1 MAITRAETYVIPF
14 GPAHPGSGNF
24 RVWLTVD
31 GERVIEARA
40 DPGFLHRGFEKL
52 MEYRTLLQASVLTD
66 RIAVFEPLNWNLVFA
81 LAAEKLQGI
90 EVPER
95 AKYIRVLLVELTRI
109 QSHLLWF
116 GVAGI
121 AMGFDTVFKVA
132 LTYREE
138 ILRLFEEATGGRVY
152 PAGYIRPGGVRWDL
166 PEGFLERAE
175 GVLRHIEYHLSD
187 LNNLF
192 FENPSFVARTKGL
205 AVLSPEEGI
214 RLGASGPALRASGV
228 PYDVRADDPYL
239 VYDRLEFRVITRR
252 EGDALARFLV
262 GRDEVLES
270 VKIGIQAIR
279 DMPEGEH
286 AVKVGPFAKV
296 KEGEAYVHIE
306 AARGDA
312 GCYIIGTGKR
322 TPYRVKFRGPS
333 FTLLIPVLEHLLQ
346 GVEIADVPV
355 VYWSL
360 NHCPADM
367 DR

>member
-1 MAITRAETYVIPF
+1 
-14 GPAHPGSGNF
+14 
-24 RVWLTVD
+24 
-31 GERVIEARA
+31 
-40 DPGFLHRGFEKL
+40 
-52 MEYRTLLQASVLTD
+52 
-66 RIAVFEPLNWNLVFA
+66 LVFA
-81 LAAEKLQGI
+81 LAAERLQGT

-95 AKYIRVLLVELTRI
+95 AKYIRVLLAELTRI

-116 GVAGI
+116 GVAGL

-138 ILRLFEEATGGRVY
+138 ILRLFAELTGGRVY

-166 PEGFLERAE
+166 PQNFLERAE
-175 GVLRHIEYHLSD
+175 QVLRRTEYYISE
-187 LNNLF
+187 LNDLF

-214 RLGASGPALRASGV
+214 RLGASGPALRASHI
-228 PYDVRADDPYL
+228 PYDVRVDDPHL
-239 VYDRLEFRVITRR
+239 VYDRLKFRVITRG

-270 VKIGIQAIR
+270 VKICIQAIR

-286 AVKVGPFAKV
+286 AVKVGPFTKV
-296 KEGEAYVHIE
+296 KEGEAYAHIE

-312 GCYIIGTGKR
+312 GCYIVGTGKR

-333 FTLLIPVLEHLLQ
+333 FTLLIPVLEHLLR

>member
-1 MAITRAETYVIPF
+1 MATTRTDSYVIPF

-31 GERVIEARA
+31 GERVTEARA

-52 MEYRTLLQASVLTD
+52 LEYRTLLQGVVLSD
-66 RIAVFEPLNWNLVFA
+66 RVAVFEPLTWELVFSM
-81 LAAEKLQGI
+81 AAEKLQGV

-95 AKYIRVLLVELTRI
+95 AKYIRVLLAELTRV

-132 LTYREE
+132 FTYREE

-152 PAGYIRPGGVRWDL
+152 PAGLIRPGGVRWDFTPQL
-166 PEGFLERAE
+166 LERTE
-175 GVLRHIEYHLSD
+175 EVLRRIGYYISE
-187 LNNLF
+187 LNDLF

-205 AVLSPEEGI
+205 AILSPEEGI

-228 PYDVRADDPYL
+228 PYDVRVDDPYL
-239 VYDRLEFRVITRR
+239 VYDRLSFRVITRE

-262 GRDEVLES
+262 GRDELLES
-270 VKIGIQAIR
+270 VKLSIQVIR
-279 DMPEGEH
+279 EMPKGEH
-286 AVKVGPFAKV
+286 AVKVGPFTKV
-296 KEGEAYVHIE
+296 KEGETYAHIE
-306 AARGDA
+306 SARGDA
-312 GCYIIGTGKR
+312 GCYMVGTGQR
-322 TPYRVKFRGPS
+322 TPYRVKLRGPS
-333 FTLLIPVLEHLLQ
+333 FTLLIPVLEHLLRD
-346 GVEIADVPV
+346 VEIADVPV

-360 NHCPADM
+360 NACPADM

>member
-1 MAITRAETYVIPF
+1 
-14 GPAHPGSGNF
+14 
-24 RVWLTVD
+24 
-31 GERVIEARA
+31 
-40 DPGFLHRGFEKL
+40 
-52 MEYRTLLQASVLTD
+52 
-66 RIAVFEPLNWNLVFA
+66 
-81 LAAEKLQGI
+81 
-90 EVPER
+90 
-95 AKYIRVLLVELTRI
+95 
-109 QSHLLWF
+109 
-116 GVAGI
+116 
-121 AMGFDTVFKVA
+121 
-132 LTYREE
+132 
-138 ILRLFEEATGGRVY
+138 VY

-187 LNNLF
+187 LNDLF

-239 VYDRLEFRVITRR
+239 VYDRLEFQVITRR

-296 KEGEAYVHIE
+296 KGGEAYVHIE

-312 GCYIIGTGKR
+312 GCYIVGAGGR